1 VVLPEQVDFN
11 WKNFTR
17 EIMKFIIKECRE
29 KVPVFG
35 HTSQQCPA
43 FALRMHISAGEL
55 IEQIATNSEMT
66 DVYRRNALERMSE
79 TVKLRYEIFQSFKSS
94 NETSTISKGNKQ

>member
-1 VVLPEQVDFN
+1 
-11 WKNFTR
+11 
-17 EIMKFIIKECRE
+17 MKFIIKECRE

-35 HTSQQCPA
+35 HTFYSNA
-43 FALRMHISAGEL
+43 SIFALRMHISAGEL
-55 IEQIATNSEMT
+55 IEQIAINSEMT